1 MKKLWLPTKIFRGA
15 FMSLAPIIIPILL
28 MALGSISNMAKW
40 TGFFADVCV
49 FLGTPVIALAV
60 GVIFAVAQLIS
71 SGKTG
76 EFYELTNETLKVSGP
91 ILFVTAAGG
100 VLGKVIAV
108 SGMVQYITANAG
120 ILETIGIFFPFLL
133 SAILKIGSGFLPPL
147 PLQQP
152 QALLHRSWAYSALIP
167 RCLPPLP
174 LWQSAQALW

>member
-1 MKKLWLPTKIFRGA
+1 
-15 FMSLAPIIIPILL
+15 

-108 SGMVQYITANAG
+108 SGMVQY
-120 ILETIGIFFPFLL
+120 L
-133 SAILKIGSGFLPPL
+133 
-147 PLQQP
+147 
-152 QALLHRSWAYSALIP
+152 
-167 RCLPPLP
+167 
-174 LWQSAQALW
+174 